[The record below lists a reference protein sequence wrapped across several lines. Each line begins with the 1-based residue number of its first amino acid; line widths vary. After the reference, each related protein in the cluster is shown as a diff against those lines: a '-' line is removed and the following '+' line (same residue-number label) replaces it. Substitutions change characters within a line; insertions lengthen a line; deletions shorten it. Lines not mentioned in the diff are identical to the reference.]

1 MHPDLFTIPGIG
13 LTIPSFGAMVLL
25 GFLAATFTAFHR
37 ARKLRADPD
46 IILNL
51 GFLILI
57 FSTIGARA
65 FYVIHYWDQY
75 ASNPRDIL
83 NLRGGG
89 FEFYGGFLGAFAAC
103 YLYIWL
109 KGLSRRLYADIL
121 APSLLLAMGIGR
133 IGCLLFGCC
142 WGGPC
147 PADLPWA
154 VRFPYS
160 SPVQLQS
167 WEHRETTL
175 PARLILVDS
184 VGRGSPI
191 PRKLLALSL
200 DDLKKATERA
210 EEAVARARASGRPD
224 RVVAAET
231 RRDALMDA
239 LRPLLFHFAA
249 FNTSPSELADLVREP
264 RFRSH
269 PVHPAQLYSAV
280 GPILLSFLTTAWL
293 HRRKRHGTVFVL
305 GFMLYA
311 VERFIEEAI
320 RVDNPQDT
328 FGLTVSQGI
337 SIGVFVGLGIWGLIL
352 LKMPLRSS
360 RKAVA
365 SRKEAPPAA
374 AVLSQPP

>member
-1 MHPDLFTIPGIG
+1 MHPDLFTVPGIG
-13 LTIPSFGAMVLL
+13 LTIPSFGAMVLVA
-25 GFLAATFTAFHR
+25 FLAATFTAFQR
-37 ARKLRADPD
+37 AKKLRADPD
-46 IILNL
+46 VILNL

-57 FSTIGARA
+57 FSTVGARA
-65 FYVIHYWDQY
+65 FYVIHYWEQFE
-75 ASNPRDIL
+75 ANPRDIL
-83 NLRGGG
+83 DLRGGG

-103 YLYIWL
+103 YLYIWI
-109 KGLSRRLYADIL
+109 KGLSRRMYADIL
-121 APSLLLAMGIGR
+121 APSLLLGMGIGR

-147 PADLPWA
+147 PAELPWA

-160 SPVQLQS
+160 SPVQLQA
-167 WEHRETTL
+167 WEHRQATL

-191 PRKLLALSL
+191 PRKLLDLSL
-200 DDLKKATERA
+200 EDLKKAAERA
-210 EEAVARARASGRPD
+210 EEAVSKARASGRPD
-224 RVVAAET
+224 RVAAAER
-231 RRDALMDA
+231 RRDAVADA
-239 LRPLLFHFAA
+239 LRPLLFHYAV
-249 FNTSPSELADLVREP
+249 FNTSPSELAQLVREP

-311 VERFIEEAI
+311 VERFVEEAI

-337 SIGVFVGLGIWGLIL
+337 SIGVFVCLGIGWLIL

-365 SRKEAPPAA
+365 CPRSVPSAPATLPQA
-374 AVLSQPP
+374 S